1 MQIAREIFVKSDIRL
16 ALRALLMAICAG
28 ICCSLVIYSN
38 SNAVAGYVL
47 GAISLGL
54 LITAIVVLLRPVP
67 DDRACAVTPHI
78 VIPAPLIRKGLDT
91 QKEPITYFMHLERF
105 GGDVQYISERR
116 MGLIK
121 KAWFNEQQWHDLL
134 TSLPANPVLE
144 TDKKHAVPRLSI
156 AIYVLLCLLF
166 FCFSFQSELVATM
179 QQLQYGA
186 FNWALAKQGE
196 LYRLVSHAF
205 LHANFFHFA
214 GNATA
219 LALAAGALQKS
230 YTNLSMLA
238 LMTSS
243 ALVAV
248 TLGTLTTN
256 VVIILGASGV
266 VFGLFGFLTAAQRE
280 KDQRLH
286 PFARPLRYKVI
297 LSVLLLE
304 LVLIFMF
311 KWYGGTVHLVG
322 FVSGAL
328 YYYGFEARN
337 PWITNQLA
345 RSALQWLSVGLLA
358 LGTGQW
364 LENLYH
370 NHKAPYEFVDE
381 LMSFDDPVFTGVA
394 GLVVPDNPDVT
405 EAQVVSTKQQ
415 ALSHIEAWDYNALA
429 VARADLW
436 LGNTEDSR
444 KRLRTESAKRPDNEL
459 AQAIWLAAE
468 LQGLESNRPLLA
480 DNTLP
485 PGNGGALLVSE
496 QGDYL
501 ARLRYSDRPRD
512 LNQDIIRPPFR
523 RWALI
528 GQLEDMPEE
537 AQGTWPLK
545 ANQYRTRDSAM
556 PTEH

>member
-1 MQIAREIFVKSDIRL
+1 MQIARQIFVQSDIRL
-16 ALRALLMAICAG
+16 ALRALLMAVCAG
-28 ICCSLVIYSN
+28 ICCALVIYAN
-38 SNAVAGYVL
+38 SSTVAGYAL
-47 GAISLGL
+47 GGVSLGL
-54 LITAIVVLLRPVP
+54 LITAIVVLIRPVP
-67 DDRACAVTPHI
+67 DERTFAITPNI

-105 GGDVQYISERR
+105 GGDVQYITERR

-144 TDKKHAVPRLSI
+144 TDKKHPVPRISI
-156 AIYVLLCLLF
+156 AVYVLLCLF
-166 FCFSFQSELVATM
+166 FFWFSFQSELVATM

-214 GNATA
+214 GNAIA

-230 YTNLSMLA
+230 YSNLSMLA

-256 VVIILGASGV
+256 VVIVLGASGV

-280 KDQRLH
+280 EDQRLH

-297 LSVLLLE
+297 VSVLLLE
-304 LVLIFMF
+304 LVLIFNF

-322 FVSGAL
+322 FFSGAL
-328 YYYGFEARN
+328 YYYGFEAPN
-337 PWITNQLA
+337 PWLKNRHA
-345 RSALQWLSVGLLA
+345 RSSLQWLCVGLLG

-364 LENLYH
+364 LVNLYH
-370 NHKAPYEFVDE
+370 NHNAPYEFVDQ
-381 LMSFDDPVFTGVA
+381 LISLDDPVFTGVA
-394 GLVVPDNPDVT
+394 GLAVPDNPDVT
-405 EAQVVSTKQQ
+405 QAQVVRTKQQ

-436 LGNTEDSR
+436 LGNTEDAR
-444 KRLRTESAKRPDNEL
+444 QLLRVESAKRPDHEL
-459 AQAIWLAAE
+459 ARGIWLAAE
-468 LQGLESNRPLLA
+468 LQALAANRPLLV
-480 DNTLP
+480 DNRLP
-485 PGNGGALLVSE
+485 PGSGGALLVAE

-501 ARLRYSDRPRD
+501 ARLRYADRPLD
-512 LNQDIIRPPFR
+512 LSKHILRPPFR

-528 GQLEDMPEE
+528 GQLEDLREE
-537 AQGTWPLK
+537 SQGIWPLQ
-545 ANQYRTRDSAM
+545 ANQYRTQDSAM
-556 PTEH
+556 PSEH